1 MLDTRMIYTCA
12 YWTKAATLDEAQ
24 ENKLELTC
32 RKLELERG
40 MKVLD
45 IGCGWGGFAKYAA
58 ERFGVSVTGLTVSAE
73 QAKSARELCRGL
85 PVEIRLLDY
94 RQFHGQFDR
103 VVSLGMFEHVGYKS
117 YRVYMEKASR
127 YLKDNGLFL
136 LHTIGTN
143 ISSKWNDPWIDH
155 YIFPGSLLP
164 SIQQIGKA
172 IEGLFVMEDW
182 HNFGADY
189 DKTLMAWHQNFVNHW
204 DDLKGRYD
212 EIFFRMW
219 KYYLLS
225 CAGAFRARKNQL
237 WQIVL
242 SKKGVPGG
250 YVSLR

>member
-1 MLDTRMIYTCA
+1 VLLAGCRG
-12 YWTKAATLDEAQ
+12 AASYRGWNQTSGGPL
-24 ENKLELTC
+24 
-32 RKLELERG
+32 LERG

-182 HNFGADY
+182 HNFGAYY
-189 DKTLMAWHQNFVNHW
+189 DKTLMAWFANFDAAW
-204 DDLKGRYD
+204 PKLQERYGD
-212 EIFFRMW
+212 RFYRMW

-225 CAGAFRARKNQL
+225 CAGTFRARRIQL
-237 WQIVL
+237 WQVVL
-242 SKKGVPGG
+242 SPKGVIKG
-250 YVSLR
+250 YNSVR